1 MRELG
6 RLSDAL
12 RAERQLYVNITQS
25 GSGDRESS
33 PRSADSLTIELAAVQ
48 TLRRQLED
56 GIRRNDAMREQLEK
70 QVNQGDHRGSHAF
83 LFSLMFT
90 SMRASRHSVS
100 HYEF

>member
-25 GSGDRESS
+25 GSGDRENS
-33 PRSADSLTIELAAVQ
+33 PRSTDGLSIELAAVQ

-56 GIRRNDAMREQLEK
+56 GIRRNDAMREQLER
-70 QVNQGDHRGSHAF
+70 QVHQDNHRGSYTL
-83 LFSLMFT
+83 LFSIM
-90 SMRASRHSVS
+90 MIRIRA
-100 HYEF
+100 